1 MEKGFQTGIHMKVR
15 NISVYMGE
23 QVRGTEGPNAQK
35 EGQQVKKGAI
45 YGGSL
50 TQLCDPVEQK
60 RQQAKQRAMKIVG
73 DVWKNEQKIDDDL
86 AARKEKVRELLQEQ
100 GEYRREIGALEEER
114 ALLKEQYG
122 VKDDSEEQ
130 RELEL
135 LEKELDAQ
143 ISSKR
148 ITLTKEE
155 YEQIAKIKQ
164 RGLTEY
170 QSRMLEKKEACFGY
184 ELRIEKIEKEVR
196 IENAIISGVKLERL
210 KSNPMGEAI
219 DQAEAVQKAASEEIL
234 GMLVEEGQEH
244 IEEEMQEK
252 KETAEKKKEK
262 EEIQEEKLEH
272 IKEKKKQQEELSE
285 DILKTMEELIN
296 LDSKQSTVQ
305 KELKDMMSS
314 LKVLEEDIKGAKID
328 KEV

>member
-1 MEKGFQTGIHMKVR
+1 MKVR

-23 QVRGTEGPNAQK
+23 QVRGAEGQNAQK
-35 EGQQVKKGAI
+35 EGQKVKKGAI

-73 DVWKNEQKIDDDL
+73 DVWKKEQKIDDDL
-86 AARKEKVRELLQEQ
+86 AARKEKVRTLLQEQ
-100 GEYRREIGALEEER
+100 GEYRREIGALEKER

-143 ISSKR
+143 ISSKG

-155 YEQIAKIKQ
+155 YEQIAQIKQ

-285 DILKTMEELIN
+285 DILKTTEELIN